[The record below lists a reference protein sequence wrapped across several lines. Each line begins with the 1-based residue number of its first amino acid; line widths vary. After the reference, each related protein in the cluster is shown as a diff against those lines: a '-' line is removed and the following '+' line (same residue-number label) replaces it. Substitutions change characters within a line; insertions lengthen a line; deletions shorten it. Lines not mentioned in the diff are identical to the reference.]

1 MEQRADNR
9 KNSIARNISYN
20 TMITVM
26 KYVFSAVCLMY
37 VSRKLQPAASGE
49 VDFAT
54 STTAYFTMFATL
66 GMPIYAIRCCARCR
80 DDREKLSRVFTE
92 LFSLS
97 LLLAAIVGG
106 VFVALCF
113 ITDPFRGNRLLFL
126 LLGSQILWNAIGC
139 EWLYKGLERY
149 RYLMTVSAAAYI
161 TALALIL
168 LAVHSPEDKLLY
180 AGLSVLAGAITGI
193 CNFFCLRREVDLTLR
208 LRINGKHLK
217 PLFVFFAMSCMTS
230 IYVNLDV
237 VMLGLMRGN
246 YETGLYGLV
255 TKGKTMLA
263 FFGGVL
269 WSSMLPQ
276 MTNAWGSGDKER
288 FRELTR
294 RAVRLIVAVNL
305 SLTVFSLI
313 HAADCTVAMGGA
325 SYANAAT
332 AFRITILSVV
342 PIGLSNV
349 LGGLVMIPAG
359 RERRLLAAEVA
370 GAVVNFALNLYVIP
384 RYSIEG
390 AAVTTLIAEA
400 LVFVLCFVID
410 RREIGLPVAD
420 MLPDVRTILAC
431 GLAAVPACFVP
442 LPAANVFL
450 RLAVA
455 AAVYFGSAVI
465 FGLLLREP
473 VVKEV
478 FAKVTGHFS
487 KAERPSG

>member
-1 MEQRADNR
+1 MTQGGGDNR
-9 KNSIARNISYN
+9 KGSIARNISYN

-26 KYVFSAVCLMY
+26 KYVFSAVCMMY

-80 DDREKLSRVFTE
+80 SDREKLSRMFTE
-92 LFSLS
+92 LFSIS

-106 VFVALCF
+106 VLVALCF
-113 ITDPFRGNRLLFL
+113 ITDPFRGNRMLFL

-139 EWLYKGLERY
+139 EWLYKALERY
-149 RYLMTVSAAAYI
+149 RYLMTVSAVAYV
-161 TALALIL
+161 TALSLIL

-180 AGLSVLAGAITGI
+180 AGLSVLAGAITAV
-193 CNFFCLRREVDLTLR
+193 CNFFCLRREVDITFH
-208 LRINGKHLK
+208 LRINTKHLK

-230 IYVNLDV
+230 IYGNLDV
-237 VMLGLMRGN
+237 VMLGAIRGN

-255 TKGKTMLA
+255 SKGKIMLI

-276 MTNAWGSGDKER
+276 MTNAFGSGDWER

-294 RAVRLIVAVNL
+294 RAVRLITAVNL
-305 SLTVFSLI
+305 SLTVFALI
-313 HAADCTVAMGGA
+313 HAADVTLAMGGA

-332 AFRITILSVV
+332 AFRITVCSVV

-359 RERRLLAAEVA
+359 RERRLLAAEIA

-390 AAVTTLIAEA
+390 AAVTTLVAEA

-410 RREIGLPVAD
+410 RREIGLPVSD
-420 MLPDVRTILAC
+420 MLPDIRTILTC
-431 GLAAVPACFVP
+431 LLAAVPAYLVP

-478 FAKVTGHFS
+478 FAKVRGRFEAS
-487 KAERPSG
+487 KM